1 MGFSSGQVFDFELKE
16 NSMTILHIDSSILG
30 ANSVSRTLTAQI
42 VERQKTLH
50 PALDVVYLDLAAQA
64 PLHLSPAHIG
74 AMFGQAPSDPVVI
87 ADIAAAAPFVDQVLA
102 ADVIVIGAPMYN
114 FTIPTQL
121 KAWIDRVL
129 ERGRTFKYSAEG
141 VPVGLVPAGKKVIIA
156 STRGGAYAEGSPLAF
171 LDHQESLLKAALGF
185 IGLTDVTIIRAETVA
200 VPDLK
205 PAAIAAA
212 QAQIAALA
220 A

>member
-1 MGFSSGQVFDFELKE
+1 
-16 NSMTILHIDSSILG
+16 MTILHIDSSILG
-30 ANSVSRTLTAQI
+30 ANSISRTLTAQI
-42 VERQKTLH
+42 VERQK
-50 PALDVVYLDLAAQA
+50 ALRPELEVVYLDLAARP

-74 AMFGQAPSDPVVI
+74 AMFGQAPSDPDVI

-121 KAWIDRVL
+121 KAWIDRIL
-129 ERGRTFKYSAEG
+129 ERGKTFKYSAEG
-141 VPVGLVPAGKKVIIA
+141 VPVGLVPPGKKVIIA

-185 IGLTDVTIIRAETVA
+185 IGLTDVTVIRAETVA